1 MQAAHHIAMN
11 ARQLQ
16 NTTTKEKP
24 KTKVSNT
31 RLAPMPIIWTTNY
44 ELPTEIGWLVITM
57 NRIST
62 SFQSS
67 WFKKIVSC
75 VCPGTNSP
83 ATTAD
88 PAPPP
93 PGVGVISRLTSLY
106 ASRCPGRFVLRWC
119 IKFVGDIFLN
129 FRSAAVYL
137 SARSHKRQMARS
149 LYLVLT

>member
-11 ARQLQ
+11 ARKLQ
-16 NTTTKEKP
+16 NTTTKEQP
-24 KTKVSNT
+24 RWVFPSVSRMT
-31 RLAPMPIIWTTNY
+31 RLAPMPIIWW
-44 ELPTEIGWLVITM
+44 PTEMDWLVITM
-57 NRIST
+57 NRMSI

-67 WFKKIVSC
+67 GFRKLVIC
-75 VCPGTNSP
+75 VCPGAHSP

-93 PGVGVISRLTSLY
+93 PGVGVISRLASLY

-119 IKFVGDIFLN
+119 IRIRGDMSLN

-137 SARSHKRQMARS
+137 SSRSNKRQMARS